1 MLSFSFFFATVFS
14 FFTNTSYAGEMHV
27 CPGSG
32 ESCVAEITWGG
43 EKIKVNSYKSK
54 GLGTIV
60 VQ

>member
-1 MLSFSFFFATVFS
+1 
-14 FFTNTSYAGEMHV
+14 MHV